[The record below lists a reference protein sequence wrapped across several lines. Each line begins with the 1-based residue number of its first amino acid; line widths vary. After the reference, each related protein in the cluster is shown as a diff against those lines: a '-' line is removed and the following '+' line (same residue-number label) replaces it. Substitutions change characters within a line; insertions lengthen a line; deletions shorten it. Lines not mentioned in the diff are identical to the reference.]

1 MAVNYG
7 LVDISNISFGL
18 FTWASG
24 DSTRDDYSIADVS
37 NALSTF
43 PTVLNSSVFLK
54 MLSLGLNHLD
64 LHDDQSN
71 VIGSL
76 DISNYNVY
84 YSTREFDAND
94 NFVAGGDRTYGY
106 VPYVGTYAS
115 GYRCKFAKA
124 PDSGSIVYS
133 ITLNGQTITWY
144 GGTQTA
150 PFSLTDG
157 YGTYLRRCG
166 GAVFYGN
173 STESA
178 ITVSIFDAFDPGTG
192 LPHKYMNFTRL
203 NGYPISTQDHWVN
216 YRFMTSPTI
225 MCDNLDVDDH
235 TTQEDGYVND
245 LQERFCPR
253 VNAGSVGIYAA
264 SYDTIQL
271 LMQGLME
278 CDAGDVLKNVFLG
291 GDGKEYVIG
300 LRWYYGLY
308 DNSNVWLNLNENDNY
323 KVQVGGVF
331 LDVGG
336 TVLLGKK
343 FIGEY
348 ATWTS
353 SEMDVPRTLD
363 NYLDYFSDYQLY
375 LPYYGFLKL
384 HPNDVVGGKIR
395 VIYNINI
402 VTGMADI
409 IVECKNSRSRQQAYK
424 AYTVNAQIG
433 VDIPYASDIMKTA
446 VASWMQTCGKAFM
459 TGASMGAYGATQ
471 EYANAIQKSP
481 RADIH
486 QNALDLISAGE
497 SHNQASAERIAM
509 KEAAISK
516 IKTGLHNAGA
526 TAKYTGAQMSTAM
539 SQFMTEPSPSVSRTG
554 GSNTE
559 NGTLDEL
566 FPYLVITH
574 PIDNSPADY
583 EDYVGLPACTS
594 VQLNQCTG
602 FTQVAAVKPESMT
615 DAPKY
620 ADEILSL
627 LQAGVYL

>member
-24 DSTRDDYSIADVS
+24 DSTYDDYSIADVS
-37 NALSTF
+37 NALSAF
-43 PTVLNSSVFLK
+43 PAVLNSSIFLK

-76 DISNYNVY
+76 DISNYDVY

-124 PDSGSIVYS
+124 PNSGSIVYS

-173 STESA
+173 R
-178 ITVSIFDAFDPGTG
+178 ITVSICDSFDPGTG
-192 LPHKYMNFTRL
+192 LPHKYMNFTKLR
-203 NGYPISTQDHWVN
+203 GYPISSEDHWVN
-216 YRFMTSPTI
+216 YRFMTNPTI
-225 MCDNLDVDDH
+225 MCDNLDVHDH

-245 LQERFCPR
+245 LQDRFCPR

-278 CDAGDVLKNVFLG
+278 CNAGDVLKNVFLG

-308 DNSNVWLNLNENDNY
+308 DNNNVWLNLNEGDTY

-331 LDVGG
+331 LEAGG
-336 TVLLGKK
+336 SVLLGKK

-384 HPNDVVGGKIR
+384 NPNDVVGGKIR

-409 IVECKNSRSRQQAYK
+409 IVECKNSRSRHQAYK

-471 EYANAIQKSP
+471 EYANSAPTEMEVHEGALQRIDQSGSGTVEEAEKAFKRGSAIKS
-481 RADIH
+481 
-486 QNALDLISAGE
+486 
-497 SHNQASAERIAM
+497 
-509 KEAAISK
+509 
-516 IKTGLHNAGA
+516 
-526 TAKYTGAQMSTAM
+526 TAKYTGSQISTAL
-539 SQFMTEPSPSVSRTG
+539 SQFSSTPSPAVNRSG

-574 PIDNSPADY
+574 PIDLSPADY
-583 EDYVGLPACTS
+583 EDYVGLPSYESIT
-594 VQLNQCTG
+594 LNQCTG
-602 FTQVAAVKPESMT
+602 FTQIAAVKPESMT
-615 DAPKY
+615 DSPKY
-620 ADEILSL
+620 IDEILAL